1 MRNSIDFTNGPI
13 IRPLLGFTLP
23 LFLGN
28 ILQQMYAVTDSI
40 IVGRLLGPQLLAA
53 IGASSPIIHL
63 CLSVMI
69 GFSLGVNIR
78 VAQLFG
84 THEQNKMHICIVSSY
99 IFFLSLAIVVTVF
112 GIIFAPLILKT
123 IETPSDVL
131 HDAVLYLR
139 ISFAGTILMVGYN
152 TTSAIYRG
160 IGNSATPL
168 FMLILSTVLNIAL
181 DFLFVIGFG
190 WGIGGTAIATI
201 ISQGIAF
208 TLAFLSLTRIY
219 GHSILGKNKFHYDR
233 TEVRQ
238 CMRIGIPSGL
248 KSGTY
253 WFGFVILTGLVNSY
267 GVNAI
272 AAFSTASKIDSF
284 VMTPMAS
291 LSSSLSSFV
300 GQNVGAKKP
309 ERIRK
314 SVRAS
319 LLIGIFFATTVGVW
333 LFFGAESAMR
343 FFTNDSGV
351 IAIGSRY
358 LRIVSSLYIVYVLE
372 EVPQGVA
379 IGCGD
384 TLWLLLSTVCA
395 MWAARIPLSF
405 YLSTHIGLDG
415 IWYSMPSGWFVA
427 LLFCGGYYVSGFW
440 KKRMQ

>member
-201 ISQGIAF
+201 ISQGM
-208 TLAFLSLTRIY
+208 LL
-219 GHSILGKNKFHYDR
+219 
-233 TEVRQ
+233 
-238 CMRIGIPSGL
+238 PSH
-248 KSGTY
+248 
-253 WFGFVILTGLVNSY
+253 
-267 GVNAI
+267 
-272 AAFSTASKIDSF
+272 FS
-284 VMTPMAS
+284 
-291 LSSSLSSFV
+291 
-300 GQNVGAKKP
+300 
-309 ERIRK
+309 R
-314 SVRAS
+314 
-319 LLIGIFFATTVGVW
+319 
-333 LFFGAESAMR
+333 
-343 FFTNDSGV
+343 
-351 IAIGSRY
+351 
-358 LRIVSSLYIVYVLE
+358 
-372 EVPQGVA
+372 
-379 IGCGD
+379 
-384 TLWLLLSTVCA
+384 
-395 MWAARIPLSF
+395 
-405 YLSTHIGLDG
+405 
-415 IWYSMPSGWFVA
+415 
-427 LLFCGGYYVSGFW
+427 
-440 KKRMQ
+440 